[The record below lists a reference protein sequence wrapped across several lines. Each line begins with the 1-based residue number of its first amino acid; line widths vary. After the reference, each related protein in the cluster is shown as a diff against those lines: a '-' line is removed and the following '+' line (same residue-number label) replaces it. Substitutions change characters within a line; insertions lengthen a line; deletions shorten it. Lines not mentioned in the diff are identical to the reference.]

1 MLSCI
6 FNYLG
11 NIGTTILKGNADC
24 ETATRDLQASVTEFN
39 SALILLNT
47 RMGIRAVRKLG
58 DIDEQVKQIN
68 ERVKGRNLRF
78 TLLIFSQKSI

>member
-11 NIGTTILKGNADC
+11 NIGTAILKGNADC